1 MTAPS
6 SPQNPAFQNQFQP
19 QVHQQPQPQ
28 QQQSYLQPNF
38 QSTPQPLVPQATGRM
53 DKGSI
58 LSLYSMPSPSPTIA
72 QQQQQHQQQQQQL
85 SMPTSPAP
93 GLTSSVTSTPQTQP
107 GSNVTSPQSGLPQP
121 PHSAGILPT
130 GTRNPFMMNSPPVSA
145 TQSEFSPQQM
155 QPQHTQMPFQQ
166 QFQPQVQ
173 QPQQQQQSGLGI
185 GMGMKTTA
193 GPPPTASSPFGRN
206 HMSQQSVDISGL
218 HNGRHSPDAF
228 ASLSARY
235 G

>member
-1 MTAPS
+1 
-6 SPQNPAFQNQFQP
+6 
-19 QVHQQPQPQ
+19 
-28 QQQSYLQPNF
+28 
-38 QSTPQPLVPQATGRM
+38 
-53 DKGSI
+53 
-58 LSLYSMPSPSPTIA
+58 
-72 QQQQQHQQQQQQL
+72 
-85 SMPTSPAP
+85 MPTSPAP
-93 GLTSSVTSTPQTQP
+93 GLTSSITSTPQTQP
-107 GSNVTSPQSGLPQP
+107 GSNVTTPQSALPQP

-130 GTRNPFMMNSPPVSA
+130 GTRNPFMMTGSPPVSA

-166 QFQPQVQ
+166 QFQHQVQ
-173 QPQQQQQSGLGI
+173 QPQHQPHQPHQQQSGLGI